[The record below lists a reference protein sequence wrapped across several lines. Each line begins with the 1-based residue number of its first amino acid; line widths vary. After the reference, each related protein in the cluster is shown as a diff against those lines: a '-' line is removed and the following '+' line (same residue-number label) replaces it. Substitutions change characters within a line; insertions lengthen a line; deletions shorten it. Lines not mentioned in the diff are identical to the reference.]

1 MGKKEDKQFPLTNKK
16 NCAVYLNRIIS
27 SCERCMDKWTY
38 FLVGNRYNKSGY
50 IQDEI
55 DGHRALGEPHLVHA
69 DRNGN
74 NKIYVLTW
82 SDIFDEFSLRHD
94 YLMCKFEL
102 EKEIWLKKHDSIENV
117 VEDIKENSATLDSA
131 LIPKRAQN

>member
-1 MGKKEDKQFPLTNKK
+1 MVWFK
-16 NCAVYLNRIIS
+16 N
-27 SCERCMDKWTY
+27 
-38 FLVGNRYNKSGY
+38 GY

-94 YLMCKFEL
+94 YL
-102 EKEIWLKKHDSIENV
+102 NV
-117 VEDIKENSATLDSA
+117 
-131 LIPKRAQN
+131 

>member
-1 MGKKEDKQFPLTNKK
+1 MVWFK
-16 NCAVYLNRIIS
+16 N
-27 SCERCMDKWTY
+27 
-38 FLVGNRYNKSGY
+38 GY

-94 YLMCKFEL
+94 YLMCKWEFENH
-102 EKEIWLKKHDSIENV
+102 KIMSDYCS
-117 VEDIKENSATLDSA
+117 
-131 LIPKRAQN
+131 P

>member
-1 MGKKEDKQFPLTNKK
+1 MVWFK
-16 NCAVYLNRIIS
+16 N
-27 SCERCMDKWTY
+27 
-38 FLVGNRYNKSGY
+38 GY

-74 NKIYVLTW
+74 
-82 SDIFDEFSLRHD
+82 
-94 YLMCKFEL
+94 
-102 EKEIWLKKHDSIENV
+102 
-117 VEDIKENSATLDSA
+117 IKENSATLDSA